1 MASLIQRYPQLAKA
15 ALVTSRLRANPEN
28 RVWAKVI
35 DTSLVLAVVFALE
48 YLAPILIFFV
58 PTILFSMMD
67 KMGRGQSPGKWLLG
81 LHTIDVSRGEIASF
95 YGSFLRNLPFIGVT
109 MSIGLL
115 GVWSWLPLLPL
126 FAWIALECYFIF
138 HIRSGIRVGDVL
150 GGTRVADYK
159 DEHTRFIEQF
169 LKEEEVI

>member
-1 MASLIQRYPQLAKA
+1 MASHIQRYPQLAKE

-35 DTSLVLAVVFALE
+35 DVAIVMAVVMVAE
-48 YLAPILIFFV
+48 YISPWAVFLAPLLMFTWMEQF
-58 PTILFSMMD
+58 
-67 KMGRGQSPGKWLLG
+67 GRGQSPGKWLLG
-81 LHTIDVSRGEIASF
+81 LHTVEVTRGEIPGF
-95 YGSFLRNLPFIGVT
+95 YGSLLRNLPFTI
-109 MSIGLL
+109 
-115 GVWSWLPLLPL
+115 
-126 FAWIALECYFIF
+126 FAWAVGLAGAWTGLFLIPVLIWISLEVYFIF

-169 LKEEEVI
+169 LKDDEVI